1 MNIII
6 MCQHES
12 HYGTQMKDSNKLGK
26 LQCKKNLPPLMGYN
40 DGFNSP
46 PRANTHV
53 QTEIRP

>member
-1 MNIII
+1 